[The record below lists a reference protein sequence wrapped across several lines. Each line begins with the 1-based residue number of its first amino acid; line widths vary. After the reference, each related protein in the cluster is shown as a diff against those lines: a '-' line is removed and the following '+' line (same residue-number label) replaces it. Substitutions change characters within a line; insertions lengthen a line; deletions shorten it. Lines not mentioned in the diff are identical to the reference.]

1 MRLTVIG
8 LNYRPEI
15 TGVAVYTAGLAE
27 GLARDGGHSVHVVAG
42 YPHYPEWRVHAG
54 FTGLS
59 RNDDT
64 AGVKV
69 KRLRHYVPARPHLLN
84 RLAMELH
91 FGLRAVFS
99 AWDEPDVLLLVT
111 PALFSTAVA
120 VLRARVKGT
129 ATCIWVQDIY
139 SLGVSESGAG
149 GRIGAWALR
158 RVERAVV
165 GSASTIVVIH
175 ERFKRYLVAEL
186 GIAADRVDVVRN
198 WCHIEDAPEDR
209 EETRRDRGWAPD
221 DIIVLH
227 AGNMG
232 LKQGLENVVSASEIA
247 ESRGSRV
254 RFVLLGDGN
263 QRSALQ
269 AAGGNSHLEF
279 LRPLPEDEFRATLA
293 AADVLLVNE
302 RPGLTEMSVP
312 SKLTSYFQSGLP
324 VIAATDRSSVTAD
337 ELAVA
342 GAGIRVDPAAPG
354 ALVEAAE
361 RLAIDANLALA
372 YGAAGR
378 RFATHVLGAEPAIN
392 RFGAILERLAPAR
405 ANEAMPSKPIR
416 DPRRVRGF

>member
-8 LNYRPEI
+8 LNYRPEL
-15 TGVAVYTAGLAE
+15 TGIAVYTTGLAE
-27 GLARDGGHSVHVVAG
+27 RLASDRGNSVHVIAG

-59 RNDDT
+59 RTDES
-64 AGVKV
+64 AGVTV
-69 KRLRHYVPARPHLLN
+69 KRLRHYIPSRPRLIN
-84 RLAMELH
+84 RLAMEIQ
-91 FGLRAVFS
+91 FGLRAAFS
-99 AWDEPDVLLLVT
+99 SWDRPEVLLLVT
-111 PALFSTAVA
+111 PALFSAAIVS
-120 VLRARVKGT
+120 LRARLVGT
-129 ATCIWVQDIY
+129 RTCIWVQDIY

-149 GRIGAWALR
+149 GRIAALALR
-158 RVERAVV
+158 RVERAVL

-186 GIAADRVDVVRN
+186 GIEADRVEVVRN
-198 WCHIEDAPEDR
+198 WCHIEDAPGNR
-209 EETRRDRGWAPD
+209 VETRRARGWGPD

-232 LKQGLENVVSASEIA
+232 MKQGLENVVAASRIA

-263 QRSALQ
+263 QRPALQ
-269 AAGGNSHLEF
+269 AEGGNSHLEF

-293 AADVLLVNE
+293 AADVLLLNE

-324 VIAATDRSSVTAD
+324 VIAATDRSSITAE

-342 GAGIRVDPAAPG
+342 GAGLRVDAAAPD

-361 RLAIDANLALA
+361 RLGLDAKASHA
-372 YGAAGR
+372 YGVAGR
-378 RFATHVLGAEPAIN
+378 RFAADILGVGPAIT
-392 RFGAILERLAPAR
+392 RFQAILERLAPRQREERDDR
-405 ANEAMPSKPIR
+405 APIV
-416 DPRRVRGF
+416 PPPPVRGF

>member
-1 MRLTVIG
+1 MRLTIVG
-8 LNYRPEI
+8 LNYQPEL

-27 GLARDGGHSVHVVAG
+27 RLAREDGGSVHVIAG
-42 YPHYPEWRVHAG
+42 YPHYPEWRVHEG
-54 FTGLS
+54 FTGLT
-59 RNDDT
+59 RKDDS

-69 KRLRHYVPARPHLLN
+69 TRLRHYIPARPHLIN
-84 RLAMELH
+84 RLAMEIQ
-91 FGLRAVFS
+91 FGLRAAFS
-99 AWDEPDVLLLVT
+99 SWDSPEVLLLVT
-111 PALFSTAVA
+111 PALFSTAIVS
-120 VLRARVKGT
+120 LRARLVGT
-129 ATCIWVQDIY
+129 RTCIWVQDIY

-149 GRIGAWALR
+149 GRVVTRVLR
-158 RVERAVV
+158 RAERAIL

-175 ERFKRYLVAEL
+175 ERFKRYLVTEL
-186 GIAADRVDVVRN
+186 GIPADRVEVVRN
-198 WCHIEDAPEDR
+198 WCHIENTPEDR
-209 EETRRDRGWAPD
+209 AETRRQRGWGPK

-232 LKQGLENVVSASEIA
+232 MKQGLENVVAASVIA

-263 QRSALQ
+263 QRPALQ
-269 AAGGNSHLEF
+269 VMGGNGHLEF
-279 LRPLPEDEFRATLA
+279 LHTLPEGEFRATLA

-342 GAGIRVDPAAPG
+342 GAGIRVDAADPG

-361 RLAIDANLALA
+361 RLADDTDLALA

-378 RFATHVLGAEPAIN
+378 RFATDMFGVEPAVE
-392 RFGAILERLAPAR
+392 RFRIVLARLAHAH
-405 ANEAMPSKPIR
+405 EATLPSAA
-416 DPRRVRGF
+416 V